1 MSKKESLHESVCERE
16 RERERE
22 LEMGE
27 GDSMSEKWC

>member
-1 MSKKESLHESVCERE
+1 MSKKESLHECVCVC
-16 RERERE
+16 ERERE